1 MCFLQNHDKKM
12 SNVEIK
18 KVDSQGRIVLP
29 ADWRESDLKYSNE
42 VFIIKEPGCL
52 KIIPKKPVDLT
63 KYFDNLDFDIEPGL
77 FEEDWSKLE
86 SNILQKKEFK
96 NK

>member
-1 MCFLQNHDKKM
+1 M
-12 SNVEIK
+12 SNNVEIK

-52 KIIPKKPVDLT
+52 KIIPKQKIDLT
-63 KYFDNLDFDIEPGL
+63 KYFDKVDFDVEDEL
-77 FEEDWSKLE
+77 FEKNWKSIKGDLTQRKVLK
-86 SNILQKKEFK
+86 QK
-96 NK
+96 